1 MPLPLAN
8 EHQLMPLLTEVLPA
22 DLPALT
28 SLMLIAVSALTSAVT
43 ASLGIGGGVLLL
55 AVMAVA
61 LPPAAI
67 IPVHGMVQLGSN
79 ISRASMTLRHINL
92 RLILWF
98 APGALLGAW
107 LGSLFL
113 VELPLA
119 LVQLC
124 IAAFILLLCWGP
136 PIPRIATSAVVT
148 LVAASITTFISLF
161 VGATG
166 PLVAA
171 FVKQQQKGE
180 RFSTVATFAAAMCLQ
195 HAPKA
200 IIYGAAGF
208 VFADWLG
215 LIVLMILSGAVGTWL
230 GLRLLRRLNDRR
242 FTLIF
247 NLLLTLLALRLVWQA
262 LLAG

>member
-1 MPLPLAN
+1 MQALLDLLLPTDLPPLA
-8 EHQLMPLLTEVLPA
+8 VA
-22 DLPALT
+22 ALV
-28 SLMLIAVSALTSAVT
+28 AASALTSAIT

-55 AVMAVA
+55 AIMAIVM
-61 LPPAAI
+61 PPAAI

-79 ISRASMTLRHINL
+79 GGRAAMTLHHINL
-92 RLILWF
+92 RLIAWF

-113 VELPLA
+113 VDLPLS
-119 LVQLC
+119 LVQLS

-136 PIPRIATSAVVT
+136 PIPRLATGPAGT
-148 LVAASITTFISLF
+148 LLAATATTFISLF

-171 FVKQQQKGE
+171 FVKQQQRGE
-180 RFSTVATFAAAMCLQ
+180 RFSTVATFASAMCLQ

-200 IIYGAAGF
+200 IVYGAAGF
-208 VFADWLG
+208 IFADWLG
-215 LIVLMILSGAVGTWL
+215 LMLLMIAAGAVGTWL
-230 GLRLLRRLNDRR
+230 GLRLLRRMSDSR

-247 NLLLTLLALRLVWQA
+247 NALLTVLALRLIWQA
-262 LLAG
+262 LQSW